1 MKKKKII
8 LIFVPVLIVLL
19 VLGLIIGNF
28 FKNKDNTPI
37 DSSSN
42 NQEEINYA
50 YNTIYLA
57 DKENV
62 LIPLSIKY
70 QTFDSVGEELLYLI
84 STLKVDS
91 SVSNEYF
98 NGLLP
103 KSCSVKSLDFNE
115 GIVSVN
121 FDSNFATYDSKNEL
135 KILESLVWTLCD
147 YEGVNGVS
155 LSMNDTMLKNMP
167 VNNTPINEVL
177 TKQIGINNYLLTSTI
192 LGSGE
197 RVLSYYEKE
206 INDTYYYV
214 PVTHY
219 VSNKE
224 NLSLYDLTINS
235 LFKEPGITSS
245 LQVCRIFEDTNM
257 VNNSILTD
265 NVLYVSLSEDI
276 LYDETTVS
284 LDVYNL
290 LVKVTSLLDEVKDV
304 SFLMEL
310 EEVKV
315 NGKAEDEESSVS
327 KIELNKFYI

>member
-1 MKKKKII
+1 
-8 LIFVPVLIVLL
+8 
-19 VLGLIIGNF
+19 
-28 FKNKDNTPI
+28 
-37 DSSSN
+37 
-42 NQEEINYA
+42 
-50 YNTIYLA
+50 
-57 DKENV
+57 
-62 LIPLSIKY
+62 
-70 QTFDSVGEELLYLI
+70 
-84 STLKVDS
+84 
-91 SVSNEYF
+91 
-98 NGLLP
+98 
-103 KSCSVKSLDFNE
+103 
-115 GIVSVN
+115 
-121 FDSNFATYDSKNEL
+121 
-135 KILESLVWTLCD
+135 
-147 YEGVNGVS
+147 
-155 LSMNDTMLKNMP
+155 MP